1 MLQNSNNY
9 NSLSD
14 NIIETPFSIIK
25 KYKKYFRASVIISSI
40 VILALIL
47 ALIFTSN
54 KQIKQCSKC
63 NNNYTD
69 VAYLDDEIKK
79 SILTKINNQ
88 IDPCN
93 DFYEYS
99 SDKKSK

>member
-47 ALIFTSN
+47 LLLTIN
-54 KQIKQCSKC
+54 ISKY
-63 NNNYTD
+63 NYYWT
-69 VAYLDDEIKK
+69 
-79 SILTKINNQ
+79 
-88 IDPCN
+88 
-93 DFYEYS
+93 
-99 SDKKSK
+99 